1 MVLILGDHVPL
12 DGLQTRGKHS
22 LMAPRTTS
30 LLTHYVIFD
39 QVENFQPYYVFNKR
53 KLTELQIG
61 HTVLKE
67 MLEQEQA
74 KEDAAALAKQREKAV
89 ADAAVAKVLFSML

>member
-1 MVLILGDHVPL
+1 M
-12 DGLQTRGKHS
+12 
-22 LMAPRTTS
+22 
-30 LLTHYVIFD
+30 
-39 QVENFQPYYVFNKR
+39 FNKR

-89 ADAAVAKVLFSML
+89 ADAAVAKVLFSKLWKYHRLT

>member
-1 MVLILGDHVPL
+1 M
-12 DGLQTRGKHS
+12 
-22 LMAPRTTS
+22 
-30 LLTHYVIFD
+30 
-39 QVENFQPYYVFNKR
+39 FNKR

-89 ADAAVAKVLFSML
+89 ADAAVAKVLFSKLWEYYRLT

>member
-1 MVLILGDHVPL
+1 M
-12 DGLQTRGKHS
+12 
-22 LMAPRTTS
+22 
-30 LLTHYVIFD
+30 
-39 QVENFQPYYVFNKR
+39 FNKR

-89 ADAAVAKVLFSML
+89 ADAAVAKVLFSILWNIIV

>member
-1 MVLILGDHVPL
+1 M
-12 DGLQTRGKHS
+12 
-22 LMAPRTTS
+22 
-30 LLTHYVIFD
+30 
-39 QVENFQPYYVFNKR
+39 FNKR

-74 KEDAAALAKQREKAV
+74 KEDAAALTKQREKAV
-89 ADAAVAKVLFSML
+89 ADAAVAKVLFSIL